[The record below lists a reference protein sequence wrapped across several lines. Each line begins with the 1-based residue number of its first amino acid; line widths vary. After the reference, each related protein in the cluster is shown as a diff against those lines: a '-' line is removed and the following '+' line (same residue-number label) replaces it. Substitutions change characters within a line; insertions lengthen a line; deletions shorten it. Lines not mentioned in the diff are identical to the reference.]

1 MATTLVLGYGKM
13 MSSIEYL
20 QRLPITRLVITKKL
34 AAIGLQPQK
43 PHLVGGTL
51 ITSSSQLDRRAF
63 LVYSV
68 KPGNHHR
75 PPPPTGDSSSSWQQ
89 WIFRIITT
97 VIVPFFS
104 RKWSNLL
111 KFKDEVD
118 TVVEETEKI
127 LEYVEEVAETVDKV
141 AKEVADHLPDGGKWR
156 NAALFVEDV
165 AEEVAREAQLVEDF
179 LHNVEEIEQEVE
191 LLGESVKDQTK
202 NFHQDPNSSTQKI
215 H

>member
-1 MATTLVLGYGKM
+1 M
-13 MSSIEYL
+13 
-20 QRLPITRLVITKKL
+20 
-34 AAIGLQPQK
+34 
-43 PHLVGGTL
+43 
-51 ITSSSQLDRRAF
+51 
-63 LVYSV
+63 
-68 KPGNHHR
+68 
-75 PPPPTGDSSSSWQQ
+75 
-89 WIFRIITT
+89 
-97 VIVPFFS
+97 
-104 RKWSNLL
+104 
-111 KFKDEVD
+111 
-118 TVVEETEKI
+118 VEETEKI

>member
-43 PHLVGGTL
+43 RHLVGGTL
-51 ITSSSQLDRRAF
+51 TSSSQLNRRAF

-75 PPPPTGDSSSSWQQ
+75 HPPPTGDSPSSWQQ

-127 LEYVEEVAETVDKV
+127 LDYVEEVAETVDKV

-179 LHNVEEIEQEVE
+179 LHNVEEVEQEVE